1 MLLVAFLVFVFG
13 LCWGSFL
20 NVVAYR
26 LAHDVYF
33 FTKRSHCPTCH
44 SVIAWY
50 DLIPLFSWAFL
61 RGRCRMCATRI
72 SWLYPFI
79 ELVTGIFAVLFW
91 LYVPVQYWLGYGI
104 FGSALVI
111 TMRTDAETL
120 TIDRFCTVYLLPLAL
135 PLSLFHLLPI
145 SLTHSLIGATMG
157 YGILAAMR
165 ILSRKYMQ
173 HEGVGQGDLELLATI
188 GAYTGPFGCWLSL
201 LIGACLG
208 SLFGIILKLLP
219 SKPVTTPL
227 LLPFGTFLA
236 LGALI
241 SISFSDTL
249 YLFLFST

>member
-1 MLLVAFLVFVFG
+1 MLVAFLIFVFG

-50 DLIPLFSWAFL
+50 DLIPVFSWVFL

-79 ELVTGIFAVLFW
+79 ELVTGIFALLFW
-91 LYVPVQYWLGYGI
+91 LYVPWHFWFGYGLL
-104 FGSALVI
+104 GSALIV
-111 TMRTDAETL
+111 TMRTDTETL
-120 TIDRFCTVYLLPLAL
+120 TIDRLCTLFILPLAW
-135 PLSLFHLLPI
+135 PLSFLHLLPI
-145 SLTHSLIGATMG
+145 SLFHSLIGAVMG
-157 YGILAAMR
+157 YGILAVTR
-165 ILSRKYMQ
+165 LFSRKYMH

-188 GAYTGPFGCWLSL
+188 GAFTGPFGCWLSL
-201 LIGACLG
+201 VIGACLG
-208 SLFGIILKLLP
+208 SFFGIILKLLP
-219 SKPVTTPL
+219 HQPSTAGPL

-241 SISFSDTL
+241 SIAFSDAI
-249 YLFLFST
+249 YLFLFS